1 MFLYNNGVYNL
12 VLFHI
17 LVIIV
22 FIWLCMTIYILF
34 DFLCDLLILDL
45 KIFISLCFLY
55 LLYNYI

>member
-1 MFLYNNGVYNL
+1 MFLYNNGVYKF

-45 KIFISLCFLY
+45 NIFISLCFLY
-55 LLYNYI
+55 LLYNSI

>member
-1 MFLYNNGVYNL
+1 MFLYNNGVYNF

-45 KIFISLCFLY
+45 NIFISLCFLY
-55 LLYNYI
+55 LLYHSI